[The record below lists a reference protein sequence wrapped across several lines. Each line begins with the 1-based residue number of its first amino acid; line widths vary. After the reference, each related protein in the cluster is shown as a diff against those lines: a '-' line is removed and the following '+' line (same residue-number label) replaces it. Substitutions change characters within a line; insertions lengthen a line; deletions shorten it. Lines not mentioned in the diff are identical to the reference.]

1 MKKVLKMMLA
11 ASVAMACAVGA
22 NAQNNASIKQQI
34 NEAVLKVYNEEL
46 DKNPDDYFTLNG
58 RANQYFL
65 NGDYLR
71 ALDDINRAIK
81 LTPEKDADTRYEEF
95 MLRAKIYDARG
106 DQEKRLADLYEA
118 NRIDPT
124 RINCLGLLA
133 ETNYELLRYDDA
145 EQCFQRILRI
155 QPNNYEA
162 LAGLG
167 RIEVKRQNFG
177 KAAEY
182 VDRAVKLYSAEPMV
196 YINRAEVLIMMEQ
209 YEPAAQDLISAL
221 SVGTN
226 NQDAIEALS
235 AMSDVQYDAVIA
247 ALNNSISKAPRN
259 GMFYYL
265 AAQIAMSHNH
275 FADAEYYLNLI
286 NSNKLFEYHGIY
298 NDQAKAQY
306 ALGRYNDALTTIGVA
321 IRADDSIADYYVTRG
336 KIQRAMTLNDDAER
350 TLRFAIAL
358 NADNQD
364 ALVEQALNFIAEN
377 KNDEA
382 LSSLNVAILNNSEL
396 AEALMLRAWLYRNRL
411 SKDDLA
417 KRDYALVLMLNDDIT
432 SLRGFAL
439 HELGR
444 DEEAIAWAAKIVDDG
459 ILPGGE
465 AYYVAAAVCA
475 ACGNND
481 KAYSYLSSAL
491 ANGYGNYHNLT
502 TSDHPVVTVASL
514 KGEKMDALLKQY
526 AQMFVAKRLTD
537 STENAAK
544 K

>member
-1 MKKVLKMMLA
+1 MKIVLKIMLA
-11 ASVAMACAVGA
+11 MIVAVVCAVAA
-22 NAQNNASIKQQI
+22 NAQNSASIKQQI

-71 ALDDINRAIK
+71 ALDDIDRAIK
-81 LTPEKDADTRYEEF
+81 LTPEKDTETRYEEF

-106 DQEKRLADLYEA
+106 DQEKRIADLYEA

-133 ETNYELLRYDDA
+133 EANYGLLRYDDA
-145 EQCFQRILRI
+145 EQCYQRILRI

-167 RIEVKRQNFG
+167 RIEVQRQNFG
-177 KAAEY
+177 KASEY
-182 VDRAVKLYSAEPMV
+182 VDRAVKLYQAEPMV

-209 YEPAAQDLISAL
+209 YEAAAQDLISAL

-226 NQDAIEALS
+226 NQDAIEALT

-275 FADAEYYLNLI
+275 FADAEYYLNII
-286 NSNKLFEYHGIY
+286 NTNRLFEYHGIY

-336 KIQRAMTLNDDAER
+336 KIQRAMTLNEDADR
-350 TLRFAIAL
+350 TLRFATTLDAT
-358 NADNQD
+358 NAD
-364 ALVEQALNFIAEN
+364 AIVEQAINYIAEN
-377 KNDEA
+377 KNEEA
-382 LSSLNVAILNNSEL
+382 LSALNMAIVDNSEL
-396 AEALMLRAWLYRNRL
+396 AEALILRAWLYRYRL
-411 SKDDLA
+411 EKDDLA
-417 KRDYALVLMLNDDIT
+417 KRDYAHVLMLNDDIT

-439 HELGR
+439 HELAR
-444 DEEAIAWAAKIVDDG
+444 DEEALAWAAKIVEDG
-459 ILPGGE
+459 ILPGGQ

-475 ACGNND
+475 ACGNKD
-481 KAYSYLSSAL
+481 KAYTYLSSAL

-502 TSDHPVVTVASL
+502 TADHPVVNVASL

-526 AQMFVAKRLTD
+526 EKAFVAKRLTD
-537 STENAAK
+537 SKEK
-544 K
+544 E